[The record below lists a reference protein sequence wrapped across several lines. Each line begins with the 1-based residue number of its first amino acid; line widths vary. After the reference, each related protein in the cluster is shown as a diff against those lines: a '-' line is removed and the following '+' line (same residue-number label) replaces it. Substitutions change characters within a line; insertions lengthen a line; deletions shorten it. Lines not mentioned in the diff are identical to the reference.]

1 MTEIWIALICAGIF
15 LMWIPAC
22 CVTDKLIKRR
32 KLKKGRKKLPAE
44 LGGSVRSMQKY
55 YQHYCNG
62 KGA

>member
-32 KLKKGRKKLPAE
+32 KLKKGRKKLPD
-44 LGGSVRSMQKY
+44 GGHRTESKKNIPYLNCSR
-55 YQHYCNG
+55 